1 MEIQL
6 TNEDR
11 AILLIDKISTYLLE
25 SVKDIGSISVFVS
38 DKNKRPEFLES
49 RLSIF
54 PLLIVGGINNRDLS
68 IDFRSMSEVK
78 MSEETFTLN
87 VGGTTIYK
95 TVRELKKDL
104 LEMFPEIKDEGLY
117 EKNLYF
123 NENTIKEAVKSPNSK
138 IAAKELDS
146 DLDNKKVS
154 HRSVKI

>member
-1 MEIQL
+1 MDIQL

-11 AILLIDKISTYLLE
+11 AILLIDKVSTYLLE
-25 SVKDIGSISVFVS
+25 SVKDISSISVFVS

-87 VGGTTIYK
+87 VGGNTIYK

-104 LEMFPEIKDEGLY
+104 LEMFPEIRDENLY

-146 DLDNKKVS
+146 DLDNKKAS

>member
-1 MEIQL
+1 MDIQL

-54 PLLIVGGINNRDLS
+54 PLLIVGGVNNRDLS
-68 IDFRSMSEVK
+68 IDFRSMGEVK

-87 VGGTTIYK
+87 VGGNTIYK

-104 LEMFPEIKDEGLY
+104 LEMFPEIRNENLY

-123 NENTIKEAVKSPNSK
+123 NENTIKEAVISPNSK

>member
-1 MEIQL
+1 MDIQL

-25 SVKDIGSISVFVS
+25 SVKDISSISVFVS

-54 PLLIVGGINNRDLS
+54 PLLIVGGVNNRDLS

-87 VGGTTIYK
+87 VGENTIYK

-104 LEMFPEIKDEGLY
+104 LEMFPEIKDESLY

-123 NENTIKEAVKSPNSK
+123 NENTIKEAVISPNSK